1 MTRKEKIA
9 GWILGLLLFAG
20 TGYLIHQAYLG
31 EELDPEFTELEAL
44 EAVPELTEEEGAELN
59 EEVEQEVDES
69 LADEEGEETDDDEAA
84 EPAGTESR

>member
-59 EEVEQEVDES
+59 EVEQEVDES
-69 LADEEGEETDDDEAA
+69 LADEEGEETDDEEAA